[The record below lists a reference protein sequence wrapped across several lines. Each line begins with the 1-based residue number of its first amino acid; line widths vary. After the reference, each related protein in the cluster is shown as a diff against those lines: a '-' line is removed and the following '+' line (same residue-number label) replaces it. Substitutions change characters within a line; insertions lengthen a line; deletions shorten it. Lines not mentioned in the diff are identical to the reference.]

1 MVIIKYNT
9 NPHVVAARGDSFI
22 KKTMT
27 HISLPAYVRQILTK
41 LHTSGYE
48 AYAVGGCVRDA
59 LLGRPIGDYDITT
72 SATPRQIK
80 RLFRRSIDTGI
91 EHGTVTVL
99 IGDDK
104 CEVTTYRLDGTYT
117 DRRRPDSVTF
127 ASSLAEDLKRRDF
140 TINALAYSDETGI
153 IDMYDGISDLESR
166 TIRCVGEPRHRF
178 GEDAL
183 RMLRAIRFSA
193 QLSFDIESLTYEAIN
208 ALAPTISYVS
218 KERIYVELS
227 KILMSDHPEY
237 ISLVHDTGISRYIA
251 DGFADIDAGMD
262 GLDVAALP
270 KDLAL
275 RWASFFYINLQ
286 EIEKVRRILRTLK
299 IDNATLRKVLATLT
313 MLYDRPATTHIDRYI
328 KMKACEHGW
337 DVVEGYLA
345 ILLARGENCHSS
357 IFHADESLG
366 QSTYAVGTT
375 LHDTNKDFSEMPSIS
390 ASDDIASDFSREQID
405 SRTLSVRVR
414 TCTEA
419 SYESNMEKLVLD
431 ETISKHTVHKYSDVS
446 KNSTPLDSYIKE
458 LEMACDTSSANGK
471 KRDTQG
477 HGTEKRS
484 TKERVHI
491 QTTSGYAPMSHQI
504 ALGYMARTRQLR
516 KSGAPIRVSGLAI
529 TGNDLKQKLSLTE
542 GRLIGTVLTALLMCT
557 YDRPE
562 LNTYETLLWLAEDM
576 QILELS

>member
-1 MVIIKYNT
+1 
-9 NPHVVAARGDSFI
+9 
-22 KKTMT
+22 MT
-27 HISLPAYVRQILTK
+27 HITLPAYVRQTLTK

-166 TIRCVGEPRHRF
+166 IIRCVGEPRHRF

-193 QLSFDIESLTYEAIN
+193 QLSFDIEPLTYEAIN
-208 ALAPTISYVS
+208 ALASTTSYVS

-227 KILMSDHPEY
+227 KILISDHPEY

-251 DGFADIDAGMD
+251 DGFDDIEGGIV
-262 GLDVAALP
+262 GLDAAALP

-275 RWASFFYINLQ
+275 RWASFFYINLHKIE
-286 EIEKVRRILRTLK
+286 EIFSESDSPMRGQGRASTDGSEDISESALRAPRYLPSHMEILTTRYVEKTRHILHTLK

-345 ILLARGENCHSS
+345 IHLARGENCHGS
-357 IFHADESLG
+357 IV
-366 QSTYAVGTT
+366 STNTRAKICT
-375 LHDTNKDFSEMPSIS
+375 DTNEDAIKE
-390 ASDDIASDFSREQID
+390 E
-405 SRTLSVRVR
+405 
-414 TCTEA
+414 
-419 SYESNMEKLVLD
+419 LVLD
-431 ETISKHTVHKYSDVS
+431 KTIPKHTVYKYSDVS
-446 KNSTPLDSYIKE
+446 KNSTTLDSYIKE
-458 LEMACDTSSANGK
+458 LEWACDTRFASEEKQG
-471 KRDTQG
+471 TQR
-477 HGTEKRS
+477 HGIEKRS
-484 TKERVHI
+484 TQSYGIEWQGTKECVHI
-491 QTTSGYAPMSHQI
+491 QIISGHAPMSHQT
-504 ALGYMARTRQLR
+504 ALEYMARSRQLK
-516 KSGAPIRVSGLAI
+516 KSGAPIRVSDLAI
-529 TGNDLKQKLSLTE
+529 SGNDLKQKLSLTE
-542 GRLIGTVLTALLMCT
+542 GRLIGTLLTALLMCT

-576 QILELS
+576 QN